1 MAKVLIVED
10 NQDLANL
17 VRSMLEFEDHIV
29 HAFHTGSEGR
39 DNILK
44 QPYDLVILDWDLP
57 GVTGIEILKEFR
69 NHGGTTPVLM
79 LTGRQSIEEK
89 EEGLDEGADD
99 YLTKPFDMKE
109 LSARVRAQ
117 LRRSAKAQSTT
128 SLQIGDIVLD
138 TSKQRATKGGRT
150 VVLTPREYQ
159 LLEFCAKYPH
169 LTLDFPELVKQVW
182 PSDSEA
188 TDEVVNTTI
197 RRLRKKLDPEG
208 KIICPHLDSASG
220 TTINSEQQQKVS
232 PPNDAADVQSSKEED
247 VDPFLGTVFD
257 EKYELVELLGGGGTG
272 IVYRAKHCA
281 IGNTVAVKLLYPH
294 MSFQPEIV
302 RRFSQEARATGM
314 LSHKNVIAIHDFGQ
328 NDMGQPYLVMELLI
342 GTSLADLIEKQG
354 KLPLPLTADIF
365 VQTCNGLA
373 HAHEKGV
380 LHRDVKPSNLMLV
393 GQPDGSFVV
402 KLVDFG
408 LAKPT
413 EESAGD
419 SLTKTGEVFGSPPY
433 MSPEQCR
440 GQRVDHRAD
449 IYALGCVLYEMLTGK
464 PPFMGSDAI
473 QTILKH
479 VNSEPPRLMLSDVPD
494 RQNMLLDKIIQKC
507 LAKDK
512 EQRFQT
518 VDELNNNFK
527 AIFQ

>member
-17 VRSMLEFEDHIV
+17 VRSMLEFEDHTV

-57 GVTGIEILKEFR
+57 GVSGIEILKEFR

-79 LTGRQSIEEK
+79 LTGRQSVEEK
-89 EEGLDEGADD
+89 EVGLDEGADD

-117 LRRSAKAQSTT
+117 LRRSAKAQSTNT
-128 SLQIGDIVLD
+128 LQIADIVLD

-150 VVLTPREYQ
+150 IVLTPREYQ

-169 LTLDFPELVKQVW
+169 LVLELNDLIQQVW
-182 PSDSEA
+182 PSDAEA
-188 TDEVVNTTI
+188 TNEVVNTTI
-197 RRLRKKLDPEG
+197 RRLRKKLDPDA
-208 KIICPHLDSASG
+208 KIICPHLGSSAGAAEASTG
-220 TTINSEQQQKVS
+220 EQVSNAQSHGQSEQ
-232 PPNDAADVQSSKEED
+232 EEET
-247 VDPFLGTVFD
+247 DPFIGTIFD
-257 EKYELVELLGGGGTG
+257 DKYELVELLGGGGTG

-294 MSFQPEIV
+294 MSFQPEVV
-302 RRFSQEARATGM
+302 RRFSQEARSTGM

-328 NDMGQPYLVMELLI
+328 NDMGQPYLVMELII
-342 GTSLADLIEKQG
+342 GTSLSDLIEKLG
-354 KLPLPLTADIF
+354 KLPLSLAADIF
-365 VQTCNGLA
+365 TQTCDGLA

-380 LHRDVKPSNLMLV
+380 LHRDMKPSNLMLIKNA
-393 GQPDGSFVV
+393 DGSYTV
-402 KLVDFG
+402 KIVDFG

-413 EESAGD
+413 AEDETLD
-419 SLTKTGEVFGSPPY
+419 KLTKTGEVFGSPPY

-440 GQRVDHRAD
+440 GQKVDHRAD
-449 IYALGCVLYEMLTGK
+449 IYALGCVLFEMLTGS
-464 PPFMGSDAI
+464 PPFMGSDPL

-479 VNSEPPRLMLSDVPD
+479 VNAEAPRLILSDVPD

-507 LAKDK
+507 LVKDR
-512 EQRFQT
+512 EQRFQS
-518 VDELNNNFK
+518 VNDLNHAFK
-527 AIFQ
+527 ATFQ